1 MPLLISL
8 DVAGASSDADGIT
21 ESLNDKRM
29 ESVLDLE
36 TDAKLQVLERALL
49 NTNRR
54 QGIGFVVA
62 GKVIDRATLKAI
74 CVAVAGFLG
83 TAVPVILALR
93 PAEVVSVGSCE
104 LDATQRAKL
113 QEHAQLL
120 LANSTCGLNVPF
132 S

>member
-54 QGIGFVVA
+54 QGIRSSTEQLSRRSASLWLASSERPCLLSSRYARPRLSASALVSSTPLSAPSSKNTRSYYWQTARVA
-62 GKVIDRATLKAI
+62 
-74 CVAVAGFLG
+74 
-83 TAVPVILALR
+83 
-93 PAEVVSVGSCE
+93 
-104 LDATQRAKL
+104 
-113 QEHAQLL
+113 
-120 LANSTCGLNVPF
+120 
-132 S
+132 